1 MQRFTLIHDGSDQA
15 WQTAYLAFHIANRL
29 GAPLLAFLYNP
40 NTDNQPLTQRAA
52 QIEVGGRA
60 AGVVI
65 ETQVLNDFSLEA
77 VAAYSEDSNG
87 IFLPH
92 HLLPDERT
100 NRHYL
105 EILSKPLWIVSG
117 ESEVHNAAVLV
128 TDFRADEQLIN
139 DTITLSQRTELS
151 LTGIIR
157 EKEPA
162 QTAIRWISMTD
173 FSPEQIT
180 ATLNQHQ
187 ISLLFVP
194 ASAISLVA
202 DLSIN
207 CVVYPFAE
215 NA

>member
-1 MQRFTLIHDGSDQA
+1 MQQFTLIHDGSDQA
-15 WQTAYLAFHIANRL
+15 WQTAYLAFHIANQL
-29 GAPLLAFLYNP
+29 GAPLLAFLFDP
-40 NTDNQPLTQRAA
+40 NKDNLTLTQRAA

-65 ETQVLNDFSLEA
+65 ETQILSDYSLEA
-77 VAAYSEDSNG
+77 VTAYSKESNG
-87 IFLPH
+87 IFIPH
-92 HLLPDERT
+92 RLLPDELT
-100 NRHYL
+100 TSHYL

-117 ESEVHNAAVLV
+117 GSEVHNAAVLV

-139 DTITLSQRTELS
+139 DTITLAQRTELS
-151 LTGIIR
+151 LTRVIR

-162 QTAIRWISMTD
+162 TTAISWISVAD

-180 ATLNQHQ
+180 AALNQHQ

-207 CVVYPFAE
+207 CVVYPFGE